1 MRSAAGGWSRRG
13 PLCSCEREAAG
24 SPAPR
29 PPRAR
34 LRGFIFNEESL
45 LPSRTPP
52 RLHPTSLGSG
62 RGGSPLLGL
71 AASLWSSGSVSPP
84 LPGSDGFFLS
94 FCPRAQRHKP
104 LPRTRARIGAGA
116 RERAR
121 ARTRTNAHSPLT
133 SSVRS
138 AMKPSAPLCP
148 QEPLSR
154 AWGAPGVLSTARDR
168 NPWGV
173 QPAAPWAHWHL
184 PGTHCMPCPAL
195 QEYRGPGEGSTLP
208 KEEARGGGSYIP
220 DPCCGLVLLLP
231 QAQRCAAAWLAETE
245 GPGGL
250 GLGIEGH
257 RLSSGPGLGCSPH
270 PPVGPSSTASGS
282 VK

>member
-121 ARTRTNAHSPLT
+121 ARTNAHSPLT

-154 AWGAPGVLSTARDR
+154 AWGGPRRPQHSQRQESLGGPARCTLGTLASAWHPLYALPCPPGVQG
-168 NPWGV
+168 PWGR
-173 QPAAPWAHWHL
+173 QHF
-184 PGTHCMPCPAL
+184 
-195 QEYRGPGEGSTLP
+195 
-208 KEEARGGGSYIP
+208 
-220 DPCCGLVLLLP
+220 
-231 QAQRCAAAWLAETE
+231 AQRGSQRRGEL
-245 GPGGL
+245 
-250 GLGIEGH
+250 
-257 RLSSGPGLGCSPH
+257 H
-270 PPVGPSSTASGS
+270 PRPLLWVGPSPAPSPALRSRMAG
-282 VK
+282 